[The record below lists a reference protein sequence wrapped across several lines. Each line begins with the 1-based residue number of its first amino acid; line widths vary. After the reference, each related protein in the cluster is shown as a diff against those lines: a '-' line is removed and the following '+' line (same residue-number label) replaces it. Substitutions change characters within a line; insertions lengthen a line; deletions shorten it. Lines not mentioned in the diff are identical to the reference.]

1 MPFTI
6 DPTPVQQIL
15 PAQSAAR
22 FEGVAYSADGSV
34 LAAATADTNAA
45 LLFRRDADGKL
56 SEQPFCVLEGLV
68 YPHDVAFSDE
78 RLGHAIAVAQR
89 HGALALFEGRADGTY
104 DARPVSQLSGAG
116 AKLVWS
122 DGVAFM
128 PGTEYLAACN
138 LTANAVTFY
147 RLRSRAP
154 LVFSSQPELVLTHPD
169 MFNPDGLGFSADGR
183 WLAVANHGN
192 GTVTFFRRRRTG
204 GRLSFSRPAT
214 IAHPDFRYPHSVAF
228 TAGGHIAVTNA
239 GANYLNVFRF
249 SGGFLGRRPV
259 LTPAAKLVI
268 NDDGA
273 FRQINAHNKME
284 GGPKGVA
291 IHGREIA
298 VCSPEIGIKIYRFSE
313 D

>member
-1 MPFTI
+1 MPFSI
-6 DPTPVQQIL
+6 SPTPVQQIL
-15 PAQSAAR
+15 PSQPGAR
-22 FEGVAYSADGSV
+22 FEGLAYSADGSV

-45 LLFRRDADGKL
+45 LLFRRGADGKL
-56 SEQPFCVLEGLV
+56 AEQPFCVLEGLI
-68 YPHDVAFSDE
+68 YPHDLCFSGAV
-78 RLGHAIAVAQR
+78 LGNAIAVAQR

-104 DARPVSQLSGAG
+104 SARPVSQLSGAG

-128 PGTEYLAACN
+128 PGTDYLAACN

-147 RLRSRAP
+147 RLRSRTP
-154 LVFSSQPELVLTHPD
+154 LAYSSEPELVLTHPD
-169 MFNPDGLGFSADGR
+169 MFNPDGLCFSVDGR

-214 IAHPDFRYPHSVAF
+214 LRHPDFRYPHSVAF
-228 TAGGHIAVTNA
+228 TDGGHIAVTNA

-249 SGGFLGRRPV
+249 SGGFLNRRPA
-259 LTPAAKLVI
+259 LTEAAKIAV

-273 FRQINAHNKME
+273 FHQINAHNKME

-291 IHGREIA
+291 IHGREMA

-313 D
+313 N